1 MLNLYDLL
9 APARYTMFSHALPS
23 NPGFGPET
31 KVHPAMLVNHSC
43 DTRIAELGRAT
54 TSLLFAFEFIDLNN
68 GTSDCGTWYLT
79 FRNFALHL
87 WMQRHNN
94 GIST

>member
-1 MLNLYDLL
+1 MLNLYDLF

-23 NPGFGPET
+23 SPGFGPET

-54 TSLLFAFEFIDLNN
+54 ILVSFCLQTHRPERWD
-68 GTSDCGTWYLT
+68 
-79 FRNFALHL
+79 
-87 WMQRHNN
+87 Q
-94 GIST
+94 

>member
-9 APARYTMFSHALPS
+9 APARYTMYSHVLPS

-31 KVHPAMLVNHSC
+31 KVHPAILVNHSC

-54 TSLLFAFEFIDLNN
+54 TSLFGLQTHRLE
-68 GTSDCGTWYLT
+68 
-79 FRNFALHL
+79 L
-87 WMQRHNN
+87 WDQ
-94 GIST
+94 